1 MLLNGFIE
9 RRGETGID
17 FFLKIVKSDIN
28 SKMIYNKEFKDF
40 IKFTLDGDINSKS
53 KISLPKNYI
62 YNELKKIID
71 SNSNQIIRDIKN
83 IIDIE
88 YLKSKN
94 NIDLA
99 ILGGKNDDEKFNLQ
113 FKEKLLFN
121 IYENLKKYE

>member
-1 MLLNGFIE
+1 
-9 RRGETGID
+9 
-17 FFLKIVKSDIN
+17 
-28 SKMIYNKEFKDF
+28 MIYNKEFKDF